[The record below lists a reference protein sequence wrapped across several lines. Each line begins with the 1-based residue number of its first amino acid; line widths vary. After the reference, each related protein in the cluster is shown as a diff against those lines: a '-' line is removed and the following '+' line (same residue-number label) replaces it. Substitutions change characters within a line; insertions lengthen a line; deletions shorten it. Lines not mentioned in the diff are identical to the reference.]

1 MEMKI
6 EINIKIQKK
15 QNNKKETDDEFS
27 KWLDEFFE
35 EKNKEQRKQIDD
47 TDDYYVSNKGRVK
60 RILEN
65 GTERI
70 LKGWDNGEYMR
81 IKINGQCFL
90 IHRIVATAFL
100 PNPDNLPVV
109 DHKNHDGYNNK
120 VENLRWATVSQNN
133 QNRRKSTNLYLG
145 ICKKYNK
152 WTAQTR
158 KDGKKHYIGIF
169 DTEIEASKAYDR
181 KAKELFGPDAR
192 VNNK

>member
-1 MEMKI
+1 MKI
-6 EINIKIQKK
+6 EIDIKVKIQKEK
-15 QNNKKETDDEFS
+15 SIKDMDDEEFD

-35 EKNKEQRKQIDD
+35 EKNKEQWKQIND

-65 GTERI
+65 GNERE
-70 LKGWDNGEYMR
+70 LKGWDNGEYMS
-81 IKINGQCFL
+81 IKINGQRFS
-90 IHRIVATAFL
+90 IHRIVANAFL

-133 QNRRKSTNLYLG
+133 QNRRKSKNLYLG
-145 ICKKYNK
+145 ISKKYDK
-152 WTAQTR
+152 WQASIR
-158 KDGKKHYIGIF
+158 KDGKKYYLGIF
-169 DTEIEASKAYDR
+169 DSEIEASKAYDR